1 MDEVAE
7 RHSGP
12 RECQTARGCALAP
25 PLGASLPKDSGPE
38 GRRWTPSALTFIFGH
53 GCFLKP
59 AQAEAAP
66 QRFPRAL
73 KAKGPPQLGSPR
85 LTALLPVRFGLDT
98 REVAGA
104 FRSPF
109 RQFATGG
116 MTLFPIFRVISQ
128 STPGKEAAKGL
139 NPRSRFCSFRQICGS
154 GMGAFEVSSLGP
166 CPGALRATPTSRP
179 IEIPIWLTCLQ
190 IRGSTFGS

>member
-128 STPGKEAAKGL
+128 STERKPPRASIPAPAFVRFAKYAAQEWEHSKFPLWAPAQVPSVPHRRRGL
-139 NPRSRFCSFRQICGS
+139 SKSRFG
-154 GMGAFEVSSLGP
+154 
-166 CPGALRATPTSRP
+166 
-179 IEIPIWLTCLQ
+179 
-190 IRGSTFGS
+190 